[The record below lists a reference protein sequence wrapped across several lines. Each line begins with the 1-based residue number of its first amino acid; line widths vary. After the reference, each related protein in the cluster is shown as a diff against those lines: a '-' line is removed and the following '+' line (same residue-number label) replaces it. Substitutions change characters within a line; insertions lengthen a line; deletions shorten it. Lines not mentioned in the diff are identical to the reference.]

1 MKLSSRLRWLLP
13 SALAAAAVVAAPIAA
28 GSAGAAPASAK
39 LASATLNGSGSTF
52 QQAFDEAVIGAFKE
66 AEPAVTVN
74 YGGGG
79 SGKGRQDFADGV
91 VQWAGTDGLYKDTD
105 PQPAA
110 GTWYYFPTVAGPIT
124 VSYNLDGVKGLKLD
138 ADTTAKIFQAQ
149 ITTWD
154 DAAIAALNPDADLP
168 STPITVAHR
177 AESSG
182 TTENFTKY
190 LAAAAPTVW
199 TLGGSSTVSWPANT
213 QAGQGNSGVAQ
224 IVQSTDGAIGYV
236 DFSDAKAAG
245 LSFASLKNKAGK
257 YVKPSVKSAQAA
269 VDGATI
275 EPNLTYSPLDSP
287 GKKAYPITSPTW
299 IIANKNYSD
308 AAVAKAMKG
317 YLNFIYGTGQEIA
330 PSVDYAPLPEDLVKQ
345 AKAQVKKIA
354 TGG

>member
-1 MKLSSRLRWLLP
+1 MKLSSCLRWLLP
-13 SALAAAAVVAAPIAA
+13 PVLAAGAVVAPIAA
-28 GSAGAAPASAK
+28 GGAGAAPTRTE

-52 QQAFDEAVIGAFKE
+52 QQAFDEAVIGAFKQK
-66 AEPAVTVN
+66 EPAVTIN
-74 YGGGG
+74 YSGGG
-79 SGKGRQDFADGV
+79 SGKGRQDFTDGV

-105 PQPAA
+105 PQPPA
-110 GTWYYFPTVAGPIT
+110 GEWYYFPTVAGPIT

-138 ADTTAKIFQAQ
+138 ADTIAKIFQAE

-154 DAAIAALNPDADLP
+154 DPAIAALNPKADLP
-168 STPITVAHR
+168 SEAITVAHR
-177 AESSG
+177 ADSSG

-199 TLGGSSTVSWPANT
+199 TLGSGSTVSWPSNT

-245 LSFASLKNKAGK
+245 LSFASVKNKAGK
-257 YVKPSVKSAQAA
+257 YVKPSIKSTEAA

-275 EPNLTYSPLDSP
+275 EKNLTYSPLDSP
-287 GKKAYPITSPTW
+287 GKKAYPIASPTW
-299 IIANKNYSD
+299 ILANKSYSD

-317 YLNFIYGTGQEIA
+317 FLNFIYGDGQEIA
-330 PSVDYAPLPEDLVKQ
+330 PSVDYAPLPEQLLKD
-345 AKAQVKKIA
+345 AKAQVKQITA
-354 TGG
+354 GG